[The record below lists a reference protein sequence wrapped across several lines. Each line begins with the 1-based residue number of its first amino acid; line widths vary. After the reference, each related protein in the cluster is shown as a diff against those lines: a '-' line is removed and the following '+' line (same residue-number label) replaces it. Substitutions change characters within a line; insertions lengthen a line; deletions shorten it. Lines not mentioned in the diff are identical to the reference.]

1 MLLWL
6 LQSKR
11 GNGQTSH
18 RFRQPV
24 YCQVKIPRPVGIC
37 WPAWHQG
44 YISSRTGATPAPCLL
59 IAMSAPAC
67 VELTNNIDAFACKL
81 FWTQC
86 FLTYFSLY
94 QCFGIYSINSGFHMQ
109 QHCNH
114 IMQVHGV
121 NMHCCLISKFVPF
134 MLATCTLTNNK
145 WSKNFDKRPHC
156 PHTCHPHSVS
166 SFWSLA
172 FALPLAFAAY
182 TV

>member
-1 MLLWL
+1 L

-44 YISSRTGATPAPCLL
+44 YISSRTGATPSPRLL

-81 FWTQC
+81 FSTQC

-94 QCFGIYSINSGFHMQ
+94 QCFAIYSINSGFHMQ
-109 QHCNH
+109 QRCNH

-156 PHTCHPHSVS
+156 PHTCP
-166 SFWSLA
+166 
-172 FALPLAFAAY
+172 PP